1 MMTDIR
7 IMCSFM
13 RIALRTHREEKGRV
27 ISTEWGPSGLQI
39 LSIYRLSVVVFHDII
54 LSFTLI
60 SFSLVAK
67 LHFDGEQKD
76 GTESKRTLKN
86 SKLLLKR
93 LGQDFI
99 FLCQIFLGFPF
110 RRKLRGIS
118 FEPCLLSHSRPSPAI
133 SCSPSLFV
141 PYNVRFLSFYS
152 FCPQLS
158 YHRIPSFVFR
168 TELLPRALS
177 CFCCLVP

>member
-1 MMTDIR
+1 M
-7 IMCSFM
+7 
-13 RIALRTHREEKGRV
+13 
-27 ISTEWGPSGLQI
+27 
-39 LSIYRLSVVVFHDII
+39 FHDII